1 MILAV
6 AILLSIAAGISKA
19 VMDKVNFHF
28 SESIFVKRNRLFWNP
43 VYSSMNKYK
52 DGIKSHGS
60 KFFGATTFFVWT
72 TDAWH
77 LFQMINGVTVASLF
91 FLSGLFLPWW
101 SAVILYALIRGVFE
115 LFFKL
120 IFKLKTK

>member
-1 MILAV
+1 MILTIV
-6 AILLSIAAGISKA
+6 ILLSIIAGISKA

-28 SESIFVKRNRLFWNP
+28 SESIFVKYNGLFWNP

-52 DGIKSHGS
+52 NGIKAHGS
-60 KFFGATTFFVWT
+60 KFFGSTTFFVWT

-91 FLSGLFLPWW
+91 FLVGMFLPWW
-101 SAVILYALIRGVFE
+101 SAIILYALTRMIFE
-115 LFFKL
+115 LFFKSF
-120 IFKLKTK
+120 FKLK